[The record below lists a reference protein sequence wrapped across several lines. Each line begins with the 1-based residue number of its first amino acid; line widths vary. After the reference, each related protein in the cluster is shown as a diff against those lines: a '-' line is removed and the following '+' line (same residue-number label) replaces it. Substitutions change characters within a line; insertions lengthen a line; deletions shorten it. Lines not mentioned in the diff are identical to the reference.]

1 MASSNYDFS
10 IIQGSSFSVNLSINN
25 ADGTKMN
32 LSGFSGR
39 ALVKN
44 KYSDTGYLL
53 DLKPIIDSSYVSG
66 LVTISGSGNATAS
79 LPAGRFLYDLEIF
92 KGEYI
97 LKPIRGYF
105 NIEAECTY

>member
-1 MASSNYDFS
+1 MASTYDFN
-10 IIQGSSFSVNLSINN
+10 IIAGSSFSTSLVINN

-53 DLKPIIDSSYVSG
+53 DLKPVIDNSYVSG

-97 LKPIRGYF
+97 LKPIRGSFYVEPESTF
-105 NIEAECTY
+105 